1 MNEGFSDL
9 LKMGD
14 KLNIDIENEDI
25 IELELS
31 EDDEYVS
38 LIYNKTT
45 NQYSIEYLD
54 MSDLEEYE
62 IPIDEN
68 TFDEFEIDDIKIT
81 REIFDRFKEL
91 INKY

>member
-9 LKMGD
+9 LKMSNE
-14 KLNIDIENEDI
+14 LNIDIENEDI

-81 REIFDRFKEL
+81 REIFDRFKS
-91 INKY
+91 NR